1 MAGVDSIVNEILREA
16 KEKAERQLAE
26 ARAEADK
33 KIAAAE
39 QENADFLAKAAAKA
53 DEEAEN
59 VIVRAKSASGLRRRQ
74 ALLVA
79 KQDIIE
85 GLIGKAYELL
95 DQQPDGDY
103 FSMIKKLLAKAVHS
117 GDGEILFSEKDLKR
131 LPETFAKEIAE
142 IAGKNGGSLKISDK
156 PAAIDNGFIL
166 SYGGIDEN
174 CSLKALFAEKHDQ
187 LQDKAHASLW

>member
-79 KQDIIE
+79 KQDII
-85 GLIGKAYELL
+85 ARRAS
-95 DQQPDGDY
+95 PWT
-103 FSMIKKLLAKAVHS
+103 SSRTA
-117 GDGEILFSEKDLKR
+117 
-131 LPETFAKEIAE
+131 T
-142 IAGKNGGSLKISDK
+142 ISR
-156 PAAIDNGFIL
+156 
-166 SYGGIDEN
+166 
-174 CSLKALFAEKHDQ
+174 
-187 LQDKAHASLW
+187 